1 MALQGSLILN
11 GADYAS
17 FNLFGVGVF
26 MDFLG
31 QGFYRN
37 NLSCMAN
44 AGDGPIV
51 PGKYWIVDRQK
62 GNWLSQKRV
71 EFKDSANEYSAC
83 SGSLYA
89 LT

>member
-1 MALQGSLILN
+1 
-11 GADYAS
+11 
-17 FNLFGVGVF
+17 
-26 MDFLG
+26 
-31 QGFYRN
+31 
-37 NLSCMAN
+37 MAN
-44 AGDGPIV
+44 AGDGPIA

-71 EFKDSANEYSAC
+71 EFKDSVNEYSAC

>member
-11 GADYAS
+11 GADYAP

-26 MDFLG
+26 MAFSG
-31 QGFYRN
+31 QGFCRN
-37 NLSCMAN
+37 NPSCMAN
-44 AGDGPIV
+44 AGDGPIA

-71 EFKDSANEYSAC
+71 EF
-83 SGSLYA
+83 
-89 LT
+89 